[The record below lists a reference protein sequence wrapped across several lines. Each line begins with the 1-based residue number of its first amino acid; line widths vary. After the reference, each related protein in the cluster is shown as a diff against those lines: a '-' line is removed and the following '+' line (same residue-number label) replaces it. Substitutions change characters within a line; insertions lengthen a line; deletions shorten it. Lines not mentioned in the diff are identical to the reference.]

1 MHQKLTIL
9 FTRNVKRNQSE
20 DSQVTRHAQGSFTFI
35 RLVPMRLKKYRA
47 FSFVEV
53 IIIVLFFGIFAAIAV
68 PRLNRA
74 AISKNK
80 AQTTARKIV
89 ADLRLTRRL
98 AISNAANNDEGFYLA
113 MEGSDPCTGYTI
125 ENDDTGEIVD
135 SHTLDSEVT
144 CAGGSVFIFGPLGNL
159 KTSGDTQ
166 LSVSAEGKTFTIT
179 IIPATGAIKCI
190 EN

>member
-1 MHQKLTIL
+1 MIL
-9 FTRNVKRNQSE
+9 NK
-20 DSQVTRHAQGSFTFI
+20 D
-35 RLVPMRLKKYRA
+35 RA

-53 IIIVLFFGIFAAIAV
+53 IIIVLFLGIFAAIAV

-74 AISKNK
+74 AISKHK
-80 AQTTARKIV
+80 AQTVARKIV

-98 AISNAANNDEGFYLA
+98 AISNAANNAEGFYLG
-113 MEGSDPCTGYTI
+113 MVGSDPYTGYTI
-125 ENDDTGEIVD
+125 ENDDTGETVD
-135 SHTLDSEVT
+135 SHTLDSAVT
-144 CAGGSVFIFGPLGNL
+144 CTGGSMFPFGPLGNL

-179 IIPATGAIKCI
+179 IIPATGAVKCV